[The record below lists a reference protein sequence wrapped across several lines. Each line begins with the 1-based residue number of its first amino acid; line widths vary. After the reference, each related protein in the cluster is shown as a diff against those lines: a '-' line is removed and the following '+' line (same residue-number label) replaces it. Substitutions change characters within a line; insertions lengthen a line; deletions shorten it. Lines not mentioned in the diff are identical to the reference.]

1 MQTAQDELA
10 EAIYKCAFNLPVCP
24 VYQNVNALPTTD
36 PDTIRENLVKQLT
49 SPVRWT
55 QTVLNMVND
64 GAVRFTEF
72 GPGPTLGN
80 LVKRIVPETETECLG
95 AEDTAN

>member
-1 MQTAQDELA
+1 M
-10 EAIYKCAFNLPVCP
+10 
-24 VYQNVNALPTTD
+24 
-36 PDTIRENLVKQLT
+36 
-49 SPVRWT
+49 RWT